1 MIGWSMTGWRVIDWS
16 LSHEG
21 RTGWGRLDDA
31 NSNANSSSS
40 DEATEGASMIPRH
53 LLIAVAALLL
63 LVVSMGIYLRR
74 MRQRAREDESPVSD
88 VLPVAPPASGPT
100 ETVTLYVADDAAGA
114 LRARSAPIPLPGGRQ
129 QRAEEL
135 LRALLRIY
143 QQPGAGHRLSP
154 AADIRAIY
162 LVDPGA
168 AVIDLNA
175 AFADQHRSGILS
187 EQLTVNS
194 LVETLAVNVP
204 GIQRVKILV
213 EGKTRDTL
221 AGHADLS
228 DWFDAAAV
236 VQAGNQQSGNQ

>member
-1 MIGWSMTGWRVIDWS
+1 MLWFLCATGWESSND
-16 LSHEG
+16 G
-21 RTGWGRLDDA
+21 RNRKIRPTGRA
-31 NSNANSSSS
+31 
-40 DEATEGASMIPRH
+40 MIPRH
-53 LLIAVAALLL
+53 LLIGVAALLV
-63 LVVSMGIYLRR
+63 LVVSMGVYLRQ
-74 MRQRAREDESPVSD
+74 MRRRAAELESPTAD
-88 VLPVAPPASGPT
+88 TLPVAPPASGPT
-100 ETVTLYVADDAAGA
+100 EAVTLYVADDEAGT
-114 LRARSAPIPLPGGRQ
+114 LRARSAQIPLPGGRQ

-143 QQPGAGHRLSP
+143 QQPGAAHPLSP
-154 AADIRAIY
+154 ASDIRSIY

-204 GIQRVKILV
+204 GIQQVNILV

-221 AGHADLS
+221 AGHADLTES
-228 DWFDAAAV
+228 FDV
-236 VQAGNQQSGNQ
+236 VTVEQANSQ

>member
-1 MIGWSMTGWRVIDWS
+1 
-16 LSHEG
+16 
-21 RTGWGRLDDA
+21 
-31 NSNANSSSS
+31 
-40 DEATEGASMIPRH
+40 MIPRH

-63 LVVSMGIYLRR
+63 AVVSMGIYLRH
-74 MRQRAREDESPVSD
+74 MRRQAGQLESSAANT
-88 VLPVAPPASGPT
+88 LPVVPPASGPT

-114 LRARSAPIPLPGGRQ
+114 LRPRSAQIPLPGGRQ

-143 QQPGAGHRLSP
+143 QQPGAPHPLAP

-204 GIQRVKILV
+204 GIQRVNILV

-221 AGHADLS
+221 AGHADLTET
-228 DWFDAAAV
+228 FDV
-236 VQAGNQQSGNQ
+236 TTIEQAGNQ

>member
-1 MIGWSMTGWRVIDWS
+1 
-16 LSHEG
+16 
-21 RTGWGRLDDA
+21 
-31 NSNANSSSS
+31 
-40 DEATEGASMIPRH
+40 MIPRS

-63 LVVSMGIYLRR
+63 AVVSMGIYLRH
-74 MRQRAREDESPVSD
+74 MRRRAAEVESPTAD
-88 VLPVAPPASGPT
+88 TLPVTPPPSGPT
-100 ETVTLYVADDAAGA
+100 EAVTLYVADDAAGT
-114 LRARSAPIPLPGGRQ
+114 LRAQAAQIPLPGGRQ

-143 QQPGAGHRLSP
+143 QQPGAAHP
-154 AADIRAIY
+154 MAAAADIRAIY

-194 LVETLAVNVP
+194 LVETLALNVP
-204 GIQRVKILV
+204 GIERVTILV

-228 DWFDAAAV
+228 DPFDV
-236 VQAGNQQSGNQ
+236 GSVEQAGSQ